1 MAKLRV
7 KKESEVGR
15 YTAKLGEAKSVVLAD
30 LSQLKVADS
39 TDLRRKAKSA
49 EIDIVTTK
57 KTLLRIAVKQAKM
70 SAVEGKDLPGSVSLL
85 LAKGDEVAPARVVE
99 EFRKTHENLKVLGGV
114 LESKWMTADEVLALS
129 KLPSKEQLIATVV
142 GTIRAPL
149 SGLVGV
155 LQGNLRQLVYAL
167 NAIKD
172 SKSA

>member
-1 MAKLRV
+1 MAKIRA
-7 KKESEVGR
+7 KKETEVGR
-15 YTAKLGEAKSVVLAD
+15 YTAKLDEAKSVVLAD

-39 TDLRRKAKSA
+39 TDLRRKAKGA

-57 KTLLRIAVKQAKM
+57 KTLLKLAVKKAKLA
-70 SAVEGKDLPGSVSLL
+70 AVEGKELPGSVSLL
-85 LAKGDEVAPARVVE
+85 LAKGDEVAPARVLE
-99 EFRKTHENLKVLGGV
+99 EFRKTHENVRVLGGV
-114 LESKWMTADEVLALS
+114 LESKWMTAEEVVALS
-129 KLPSKEQLIATVV
+129 RLPSKEQLIATVV

-172 SKSA
+172 SKTA